1 MNSTLSAVNNQTIN
15 TPVLVLL
22 GPTAVGKTALSLA
35 LAELFACEVV
45 SVDSMQVYRFMD
57 IGTAK
62 PTHRERERVV
72 HHLIDIVDP
81 DEQYNAAF
89 FVRDALAAAAA
100 ISAAGRI
107 PLFTGGTGLYLK
119 ALTEGLFTVEDAGE
133 DESIRTYLA
142 ERLKKEGREMLF
154 AELRAIDPES
164 AARIHINDTQRLLRA
179 LEIYKMTGK
188 SWSERLH
195 SQQGPAVRFAEMLQ
209 IGLTCG
215 RQTLYDRIDMR
226 THAMFAGGL
235 IEEAEKLQKMGY
247 SPELPSMQ
255 AIGYRHA
262 NNFLAG
268 IWDREETIR
277 QLARDTRRY
286 AKRQMTWFSRNKTIE
301 WYARDDHQGIIRRVE
316 TWLATA

>member
-1 MNSTLSAVNNQTIN
+1 MRVLMIDNYDSFTYNLVHYVGELGADVETVRNDKITLDEIEQKAPDAIILSPGPC
-15 TPVLVLL
+15 TPNEA
-22 GPTAVGKTALSLA
+22 GICLSLIDR
-35 LAELFACEVV
+35 FA
-45 SVDSMQVYRFMD
+45 
-57 IGTAK
+57 GK
-62 PTHRERERVV
+62 
-72 HHLIDIVDP
+72 
-81 DEQYNAAF
+81 
-89 FVRDALAAAAA
+89 
-100 ISAAGRI
+100 I

-119 ALTEGLFTVEDAGE
+119 ALTEGLFAVEDAGE
-133 DESIRTYLA
+133 DESIRTHLA
-142 ERLKKEGREMLF
+142 ERLKKEGREKLF

-195 SQQGPAVRFAEMLQ
+195 SQKGPAVRFAEMLQ
-209 IGLTCG
+209 IGLTCS
-215 RQTLYDRIDMR
+215 RQTLYERIELR
-226 THAMFAGGL
+226 THAMFAKGL
-235 IEEAEKLQKMGY
+235 IEEAEKLQKMY

-277 QLARDTRRY
+277 LLARDTRRY
-286 AKRQMTWFSRNKTIE
+286 AKRQMTWFSRNKAIE